1 MYACSLLYLHSM
13 GIYNKCLRSDLS
25 AYWEL
30 TKPRIIFMVLV
41 TFCLGFFVGGRG
53 VHSFSLLFWSL
64 VGTAFSVAGSAVLN
78 NYLERDVDRLMH
90 RTEGRPIPAGVI
102 RPTAAL
108 SFGFIL
114 LFFGQSILIVVAGL
128 LTAFLA
134 LLSAFLYV
142 VIYTPMKR
150 LSWINTSLGAVPGA
164 MPPLGGWTAATG
176 EIELGAWVF
185 FLILFAWQH
194 PHFFAIAWIFRDDY
208 RRGGFKMLP
217 VQDIEGNQT
226 CRQII
231 YFSVLLLITSLFPT
245 FLGLTGKVYLVGAL
259 ILGSMLLAS
268 AVYLIQKR
276 SDYGARKLLQATIFY
291 LPLLFILCLIDYG
304 F

>member
-1 MYACSLLYLHSM
+1 M
-13 GIYNKCLRSDLS
+13 KRSCDYYKLSNLS

-30 TKPRIIFMVLV
+30 TKPRINLMVLV
-41 TFCLGFFVGGRG
+41 TFSLGFFVGGRG
-53 VHSFSLLFWSL
+53 IHSLSLFVWSIF
-64 VGTAFSVAGSAVLN
+64 GTALSVAGSAALN
-78 NYLERDVDRLMH
+78 NYLERDVDCLMS
-90 RTEGRPIPAGVI
+90 RTQERPIPTGVI
-102 RPTAAL
+102 DPISAL
-108 SFGFIL
+108 SYGFIL
-114 LFFGQSILIVVAGL
+114 LLFGQFILITTAGL

-142 VIYTPMKR
+142 VVYTPMKR

-185 FLILFAWQH
+185 FMILFAWQH

-208 RRGGFKMLP
+208 KRGGFKMLP
-217 VQDIEGNQT
+217 VEDKEGKKT

-231 YFSVLLLITSLFPT
+231 YFSILLLISSLLPT
-245 FLGLTGKVYLVGAL
+245 FIGVTGKIYLVGAL
-259 ILGSMLLAS
+259 ILGSLLLGS
-268 AVYLIQKR
+268 AVYLIQTC
-276 SDYGARKLLQATIFY
+276 SDYRARKLLRATILY
-291 LPLLFILCLIDYG
+291 LPLLFILCLIDSN